1 MRSTIKHLLSA
12 VILLAFFFLAA
23 ATSSD
28 KKEGTD
34 AEATNNTTTT
44 QAEPEA
50 DAPAPEPEKVEN
62 WYYQTDE
69 DKMTGKSVY
78 YAQVTST
85 NTVEF
90 DFPYG
95 GGSKFKLLVR
105 NKEGQNELLLS
116 VTKGQFMGSY
126 GGQKVRIRFDEEEPF
141 LVSFNEPSDA
151 SSDLIFLKSIPKII
165 EGLKKAKKMLIQAEF
180 YQEGNVIMEFDVEG
194 LKWEH

>member
-12 VILLAFFFLAA
+12 VILIAFFFLAA
-23 ATSSD
+23 ATSKS
-28 KKEGTD
+28 KEEGTD
-34 AEATNNTTTT
+34 NGATTSTTT

-50 DAPAPEPEKVEN
+50 EAPAPEPEKVEN
-62 WYYQTDE
+62 WAYETDE

-78 YAQVTST
+78 YARVLST

-95 GGSKFKLLVR
+95 GGSQFKLLLR
-105 NKEGQNELLLS
+105 NKEGVNKVLLS
-116 VTKGQFMGSY
+116 VSKGQFMGSY
-126 GGQKVRIRFDEEEPF
+126 GGKKVRIRFDEDEPF

-151 SSDLIFLKSIPKII
+151 SSDVIFLKPEAKII
-165 EGLKKAKKMLIQAEF
+165 EGIKKAKKMLIQAEF